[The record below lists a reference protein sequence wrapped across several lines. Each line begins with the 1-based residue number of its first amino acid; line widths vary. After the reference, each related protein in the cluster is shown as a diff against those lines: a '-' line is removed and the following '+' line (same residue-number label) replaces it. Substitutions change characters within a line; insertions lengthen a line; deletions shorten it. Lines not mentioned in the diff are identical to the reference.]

1 MNDSDKTAPWWA
13 TLLAI
18 LLTAAVSVTG
28 TMWALR
34 GGPSV
39 PTAPSVGTSIIT
51 DTLTYVPHILL
62 LFGVLA
68 DMFTYEGVYSIP
80 SLVGLISIPVSYLF
94 AYVWQGIATLLLKT
108 SLFFT
113 SSGSPPA
120 PPMKTGGGDGSG
132 MGPMGAPDKYF
143 EGYNGCY
150 VQGFEGLASNFSPQ
164 TLVVSA
170 TVLCYYIFDL
180 VKNRGWVNATA
191 AIVLGGVLYLGQT
204 YAVGTCKGISPWKGS
219 IRALAEGAFVGGVA
233 FSAVDI
239 YYPNRLPSA
248 VISNTKTPNKNRLSA
263 GADGKLYDP
272 DGKRY
277 VMVDGAPVLD
287 TCGGANG
294 GTTTDGT
301 STGGS
306 GTAAA
311 SSSCPN

>member
-1 MNDSDKTAPWWA
+1 MNETQKTAPWWA

-18 LLTAAVSVTG
+18 LLTAAVSVAG
-28 TMWALR
+28 TVWALSGR
-34 GGPSV
+34 PLPS
-39 PTAPSVGTSIIT
+39 AGTPGSSGIIT

-80 SLVGLISIPVSYLF
+80 SLVGLISIPISYLF
-94 AYVWQGIATLLLKT
+94 AYVWQGIETVLLKT
-108 SLFFT
+108 ASFFT
-113 SSGSPPA
+113 NNGSTPPA
-120 PPMKTGGGDGSG
+120 STGAGRMRGGGDGSG
-132 MGPMGAPDKYF
+132 NPMKISDKYF

-150 VQGFEGLASNFSPQ
+150 VQGFEGLASSFSPQ

-180 VKNRGWVNATA
+180 IKNRGWVNATA
-191 AIVLGGVLYLGQT
+191 AIVLGGILYLGQT
-204 YAVGTCKGISPWKGS
+204 FAVGTCNSISPWKGS
-219 IRALAEGAFVGGVA
+219 VRAFTEGAFVGGVA
-233 FSAVDI
+233 FSVVDT
-239 YYPNRLPSA
+239 YYPNKLPSS
-248 VISNTKTPNKNRLSA
+248 VISNVKAPNKNQLST

-294 GTTTDGT
+294 GRSTDGT
-301 STGGS
+301 STGGPAS
-306 GTAAA
+306 
-311 SSSCPN
+311 SSSCPS